1 MSNEELLENTEILE
15 EETTETVAEVV
26 VDDSAMIETL
36 TMIRDDVHIIMVFTI
51 VTFVMSCFRG
61 WRKNVVRGVR

>member
-1 MSNEELLENTEILE
+1 MNETELLENTEILE
-15 EETTETVAEVV
+15 ENTEETYAEVV

-51 VTFVMSCFRG
+51 ITFVMSCFRG